1 MKIRIVPANRLTP
14 DHITAWST
22 LQRRD
27 PAVDSPLFRPEY
39 TLAVAAVCDGVEV
52 AVFEH
57 DERFV
62 GFFPFERDRR
72 NVGRPVAWRLSDM
85 NGVVVDSQIDWSVKH
100 LMQATQLSAWHFD
113 H

>member
-1 MKIRIVPANRLTP
+1 MKPVEASGLAIHTQGRNSRYSEASSAASASKVRL
-14 DHITAWST
+14 IGRA
-22 LQRRD
+22 
-27 PAVDSPLFRPEY
+27 
-39 TLAVAAVCDGVEV
+39 LAVAAVCDGVEV

-85 NGVVVDSQIDWSVKH
+85 NGVVVDSQIDWSVEH
-100 LMQATQLSAWHFD
+100 LMQATRLSA
-113 H
+113 